1 MIRIE
6 TERLIIRSFQESDA
20 FGLLDYLSHPH
31 VNCLIGEKL
40 NTLEEAI
47 ADVKKRKEDE

>member
-6 TERLIIRSFQESDA
+6 TERLITRSFQKGDV

-31 VNCLIGEKL
+31 VNCF
-40 NTLEEAI
+40 LESMTKPTKSQAN
-47 ADVKKRKEDE
+47 